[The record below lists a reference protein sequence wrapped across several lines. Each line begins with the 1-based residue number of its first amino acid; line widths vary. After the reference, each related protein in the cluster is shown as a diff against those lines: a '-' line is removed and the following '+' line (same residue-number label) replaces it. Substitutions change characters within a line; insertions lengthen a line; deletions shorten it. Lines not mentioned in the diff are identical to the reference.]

1 MNEKAPSL
9 STVTPKRWYQS
20 LWFRL
25 TVGFVGVLLLL
36 DSLGGGNGQLPTCE
50 SQNAE
55 NMVKGAIKNGPLSK
69 VLNIEIL
76 ALKDVETKS
85 SSEDK
90 VECVAT
96 GLTNAGDTKF
106 KYTFT
111 WVRKEKGEY
120 YVDVRE
126 I

>member
-1 MNEKAPSL
+1 MSETSSSPS
-9 STVTPKRWYQS
+9 TATPKRWYQS

-25 TVGFVGVLLLL
+25 TVGLVGLLLLL
-36 DSLGGGNGQLPTCE
+36 DSLSGGSGKLPTCE

-69 VLNIEIL
+69 VLNIEVL

-96 GLTNAGDTKF
+96 ALTNAGDTKF
-106 KYTFT
+106 NYTFT

-120 YVDVRE
+120 YIDVRE